1 MLYVMN
7 NISHVQSKI
16 SRQMPFFL
24 PVWGGGEHKDVI
36 SVKTDVLFI

>member
-1 MLYVMN
+1 MFYVMN

-24 PVWGGGEHKDVI
+24 PMQGRGENV
-36 SVKTDVLFI
+36 